1 MIVLGIVGIWLVLTA
16 MGYVALSALSRAG
29 EREEREADLE
39 LYELR
44 PSTLAKSRP
53 PIPKAL
59 LG

>member
-16 MGYVALSALSRAG
+16 VGYVALSSLAGAG
-29 EREEREADLE
+29 EREERAASIALHE
-39 LYELR
+39 LQ